1 MLPIEFGM
9 LWMKLFKIIRMKKL
23 LLADY
28 KRHNLFK
35 ITLKSLFLVFLI
47 SPIPGLKFMTI
58 FRLTQHYRKKNRV
71 LFCFFFIWLR
81 RLKVKYG
88 FDISY
93 RTTIGKGFYIGHFG
107 NIVIHGD
114 VVIGENCNISQ
125 GITIG
130 VSNYGKNKGVPIIG
144 NNVFIGPGAAIFGNI
159 KIGDF
164 VTIGANTVITESI
177 DNHKTVIAPKSIL
190 VDKDLSPYYIQNPS
204 L

>member
-1 MLPIEFGM
+1 
-9 LWMKLFKIIRMKKL
+9 MKNL

-28 KRHNLFK
+28 KRHNLLR
-35 ITLKSLFLVFLI
+35 INLKSLFWVFLV

-58 FRLTQHYRKKNRV
+58 FRLTQHYREKNRI
-71 LFCFFFIWLR
+71 LFYFFFLWLR

-93 RTTIGKGFYIGHFG
+93 RTKIGKGFYIGHFG
-107 NIVIHGD
+107 TIVIHGD
-114 VVIGENCNISQ
+114 VIIGENCNISQ

-130 VSNYGKNKGVPIIG
+130 VSNNGNVGVPTIG
-144 NNVFIGPGAAIFGNI
+144 NNVFIGPGAAVFGNI
-159 KIGDF
+159 TIGNH

-177 DNHKTVIAPKSIL
+177 ADYKTIMAPKAIL
-190 VDKDLSPYYIQNPS
+190 LDKDLSPYYIHNTS